1 MFDNIITNDIL
12 TMDLLPT
19 TLQDNPKVRQKQS
32 TRIHNPALDNFF
44 NRKGS
49 GYAINEKY
57 ASLVMGECALDMALK
72 GTPLNNPI
80 MVVMNCRGYVGIYYK
95 SKASTYLSIRTK
107 TPEDVKHI
115 VLPTIT
121 IDKINKIIIIDGISY
136 IAKLIKS
143 KSCLYTQDIRQY
155 SEIYDLEKL

>member
-1 MFDNIITNDIL
+1 MFDNIINNDIL

-19 TLQDNPKVRQKQS
+19 TLQDPSKQRKQAIR
-32 TRIHNPALDNFF
+32 THNPALDNFF

-49 GYAINEKY
+49 GYVLNKKY
-57 ASLVMGECALDMALK
+57 ASLVLGECTLDMALK

-80 MVVMNCRGYVGIYYK
+80 MIAMNCRGYVGIYYK
-95 SKASTYLSIRTK
+95 STASTYLSIRTK
-107 TPEDVKHI
+107 SPEDVKHI

-121 IDKINKIIIIDGISY
+121 IDKVNKIIIIDGISY
-136 IAKLIKS
+136 TAKLIKS